1 MCRIRSR
8 TRENRLRKFEIME
21 QLFNIDFKRFNS
33 SNIKEAED
41 RKKNFELFLKEGLPN
56 KKKENWKF
64 SDLNYIITKNFKN
77 ITNNDDYKF
86 HEKIESI
93 HDFDHNKV
101 FLVNGLLKSS
111 DLHFEEKGKVKIET
125 LKSLEGF
132 NQQSKNNLDYLNK
145 ALSIGG
151 FNLEVQQNYKCKKPI
166 IIYNYFTANL
176 NNKIINNSNKIK
188 VRQNSELTL
197 IEYNISEKSKFIKN
211 TFEKINI
218 DKGAVLKNVILQ
230 KTKCNGYFYKNISGT
245 QDFNSSYQNFVLS
258 SGLKF
263 NKIEIDMILEKEKS
277 SCHIL
282 SALNLSREEHQ
293 EIKTQINHLAPNCK
307 SYQKIKKVLE
317 SDSKGVYQG
326 KIFVKDIAQKTDA
339 YQLSKAL
346 ILNDQAE
353 FNAKPELEIY
363 ADDVKCS
370 HGSSSGSI
378 DEEAIHY
385 LMTRG
390 IELKAA
396 KKLLIKGFLNE
407 IFENI
412 SEEKIR
418 TFLEKSIAVQIDEVR

>member
-1 MCRIRSR
+1 
-8 TRENRLRKFEIME
+8 ME
-21 QLFNIDFKRFNS
+21 RLFNIDFKKINS
-33 SNIKEAED
+33 LNDKEVAD
-41 RKKNFELFLKEGLPN
+41 RKKNFEFFLKRGLPN
-56 KKKENWKF
+56 KKNENWKF
-64 SDLNYIITKNFKN
+64 SDLNYIISKNFKN
-77 ITNNDDYKF
+77 ITNNDEYTFD
-86 HEKIESI
+86 EKIETI

-101 FLVNGLLKSS
+101 ILVNGLLKSC
-111 DLHFEEKGKVKIET
+111 DLHFEEKSKVKIET
-125 LKSLEGF
+125 LKSLESF
-132 NQQSKNNLDYLNK
+132 HHQSINNLDFLNK

-151 FNLEVQQNYKCKKPI
+151 FYLEVQQNYKCKKPI
-166 IIYNYFTANL
+166 IIYNYFTPNL
-176 NNKIINNSNKIK
+176 NNKIINNSNKIQ
-188 VRQNSELTL
+188 VSQNSELTL
-197 IEYNISEKSKFIKN
+197 IEYNIGGKSKFIKN

-218 DKGAVLKNVILQ
+218 DKNAVLKNIILQ
-230 KTKCNGYFYKNISGT
+230 KTKCNGYFYKNISAT
-245 QDFNSSYQNFVLS
+245 QGYNSSYQNFILS

-282 SALNLSREEHQ
+282 SGLNLSKEEHQ

-307 SYQKIKKVLE
+307 SYQKIKNVLE
-317 SDSKGVYQG
+317 TDSKGVYQG

-390 IELKAA
+390 IELRAA

-412 SEEKIR
+412 PEEKIR
-418 TFLEKSIAVQIDEVR
+418 TFLEKNIAEQIDEIQ

>member
-1 MCRIRSR
+1 MG
-8 TRENRLRKFEIME
+8 
-21 QLFNIDFKRFNS
+21 QLFNIDLKKIYS
-33 SNIKEAED
+33 SNDKEAAD
-41 RKKNFELFLKEGLPN
+41 RKKNFEFFLKRGLPN
-56 KKKENWKF
+56 KKNENWKF
-64 SDLNYIITKNFKN
+64 SDLNYIISKNFKN
-77 ITNNDDYKF
+77 ITNNNEYKF
-86 HEKIESI
+86 DKKIETI

-101 FLVNGLLKSS
+101 ILVNGLLKSF

-125 LKSLEGF
+125 LKSLE
-132 NQQSKNNLDYLNK
+132 NLHYQSKNNLDYLNK

-166 IIYNYFTANL
+166 IIYNYFSENL
-176 NNKIINNSNKIK
+176 NNKIINNSNRIQ
-188 VRQNSELTL
+188 VSQNSELTV
-197 IEYNISEKSKFIKN
+197 IEYNIIEKSKFFKN

-218 DKGAVLKNVILQ
+218 DKGAVLKHIILQ
-230 KTKCNGYFYKNISGT
+230 KTKCNGYFYKNIFGT
-245 QDFNSSYQNFVLS
+245 QGYNSSYQNFILS

-282 SALNLSREEHQ
+282 SGLNLSKEEHQ

-307 SYQKIKKVLE
+307 SYQKIKNVLE

-346 ILNDQAE
+346 ILNDRAE

-370 HGSSSGSI
+370 HGSSSGGI

-390 IELKAA
+390 IELRAA

-407 IFENI
+407 IFDNI
-412 SEEKIR
+412 PEEKIR
-418 TFLEKSIAVQIDEVR
+418 TFLEKTIAGQIDEVR